1 MGFDIPHL
9 VSLQSQLADT
19 IGQVDQ
25 LNATPKDFYQQGVR
39 IYQRN
44 LLFTAARA
52 LTIAYPV
59 ITKMLGEQAMRTLA
73 KRMLS
78 LQLPTQGDWGAWG
91 DKLEQVLLASEL
103 NSELPFLQA
112 LAQFE
117 WQVHLTSRAEHI
129 KVDLKALNTVSSTQL
144 KSLSLKLQAHV
155 TLLASQHPVAEL
167 WLCHR
172 PWLTDYQ
179 PSSDEMHH
187 LLATAPNIN
196 HALVYQQSSRVNV
209 QPISLTDFALLND
222 IHSGFTIGQLIDRY
236 GDQKVAEQLQYLI
249 QHQLLASLSIGD

>member
-1 MGFDIPHL
+1 MGFDISHL
-9 VSLQSQLADT
+9 VSLQSQLAHT

-25 LNATPKDFYQQGVR
+25 LTATSNDFYQKGVR

-59 ITKMLGEQAMRTLA
+59 ITKMLGEQAMQTLA
-73 KRMLS
+73 KRMLKM
-78 LQLPTQGDWGAWG
+78 QLPTQGDWGAWG
-91 DKLEQVLLASEL
+91 NMLEKILLASEL

-117 WQVHLTSRAEHI
+117 WQVHLASRAEHI
-129 KVDLKALNTVSSTQL
+129 KADLKTLNIVDASQL
-144 KSLSLKLQAHV
+144 KSLSLKLQPHV
-155 TLLASQHPVAEL
+155 TLLASSYPAAEL

-172 PWLTDYQ
+172 PWVTDYQ

-196 HALVYQQSSRVNV
+196 HALIYQQSSRVNV
-209 QPISLTDFALLND
+209 QPISLTDFALLSD
-222 IHSGFTIGQLIDRY
+222 IQSGFTIGQLIDRY
-236 GDQKVAEQLQYLI
+236 GDQKVADQLQYLI